1 MTELHYLTIAEAG
14 ARIRDRTL
22 SPVDLTQAVL
32 DRIAAIDGAVN
43 AYILVLADQAMAAAR
58 AAEAEITAGNYRGPL
73 HGIPIGL
80 KDIYNTAGI
89 TTTGHSALFR
99 NHVPAEDAATV
110 RLLREAGAVVLGK
123 LATWEFAIG
132 GTSFDLPWPPARNPW
147 DLSRDTAGSSSGSG
161 AAVASGMA
169 YWRRTTRSTRPVP
182 QSRRRISPVRS
193 ARRCPGCASASSA
206 ISTRRRCRLNRR
218 RWPRSR
224 RR

>member
-80 KDIYNTAGI
+80 KDIYNTGSSRPTACSAAAACCRYRSRSTMPGRCAG
-89 TTTGHSALFR
+89 
-99 NHVPAEDAATV
+99 
-110 RLLREAGAVVLGK
+110 
-123 LATWEFAIG
+123 
-132 GTSFDLPWPPARNPW
+132 PAR
-147 DLSRDTAGSSSGSG
+147 
-161 AAVASGMA
+161 
-169 YWRRTTRSTRPVP
+169 
-182 QSRRRISPVRS
+182 I
-193 ARRCPGCASASSA
+193 AR
-206 ISTRRRCRLNRR
+206 
-218 RWPRSR
+218 
-224 RR
+224 